1 MPESAVDRL
10 RGTGKWTKQCS
21 FCQKSQSQVARL
33 IPGLHDTYIC
43 NECVALYYR
52 LLQELEAS
60 QAANKTPGTG
70 S

>member
-43 NECVALYYR
+43 NECVATCAE
-52 LLQELEAS
+52 LLH
-60 QAANKTPGTG
+60 
-70 S
+70 